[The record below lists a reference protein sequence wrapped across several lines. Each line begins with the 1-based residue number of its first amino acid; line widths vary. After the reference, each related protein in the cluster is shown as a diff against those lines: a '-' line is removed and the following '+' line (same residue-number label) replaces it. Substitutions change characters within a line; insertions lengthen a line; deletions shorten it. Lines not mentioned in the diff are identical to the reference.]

1 MSQWCILGCGAVG
14 SLMAGLLWQSAQ
26 PVNLLRSDGPRMARD
41 DLHLQRLDGSTLT
54 FNPPRLGEDDA
65 GEIQRLLVTTKAY
78 QVQPAL
84 EPLIGKLPVTTP
96 IILLHNGMGTQI
108 WVERAFP
115 ENPLFIAITSNGA
128 RRLERGVLHTGNGET
143 WLGAANEAARANSA
157 LTHQLAADLALA
169 LPHAAL
175 SHEIH
180 FRQWEKLVINAIIN
194 PLTAL
199 SGERNGSLLA
209 RGEEIA
215 DLCAELHPLLQR
227 EGFGQSEEYWVER
240 VLLVASR
247 TAENYSSMQQD
258 VANGRPTEI
267 DYLSGYLLRQ
277 ARAEGIALPL
287 QQALYQAIKAKE

>member
-26 PVNLLRSDGPRMARD
+26 PVSLLRSDGPRMARD

-128 RRLERGVLHTGNGET
+128 RRLERGVRHTGNGET

-157 LTHQLAADLALA
+157 LAH
-169 LPHAAL
+169 
-175 SHEIH
+175 
-180 FRQWEKLVINAIIN
+180 
-194 PLTAL
+194 
-199 SGERNGSLLA
+199 
-209 RGEEIA
+209 
-215 DLCAELHPLLQR
+215 
-227 EGFGQSEEYWVER
+227 
-240 VLLVASR
+240 
-247 TAENYSSMQQD
+247 
-258 VANGRPTEI
+258 
-267 DYLSGYLLRQ
+267 
-277 ARAEGIALPL
+277 
-287 QQALYQAIKAKE
+287 